1 MKYIAKTLLAALLV
15 LTFTGSFAQAQD
27 KAVYELR
34 TYLTNDGKLDDLN
47 ARFKDHTIAFFDKYG
62 MESVGYWIPVDTP
75 NTLIYIIRHKSMDA
89 AKQSWANFSADEDW
103 KVVAIET
110 NKNGAILVEAP
121 HSVYMTATDYSL
133 GYLK

>member
-27 KAVYELR
+27 NTVYELR

-47 ARFKDHTIAFFDKYG
+47 ARFKNHTIGIFNKYG
-62 MESVGYWIPVDTP
+62 MESIGYWIPVDTP

-89 AKQSWANFSADEDW
+89 AKQSWANFIADEEW

-110 NKNGAILVEAP
+110 NKNGEILAERP
-121 HSVYMTATDYSL
+121 KSVFMTATDYSL